1 MTKLFKLLFPYPF
14 SYISQ
19 FSQLYVMFCFGF
31 LSAFFIAGIFRFIL
45 LLVFLYQCICVIVQK
60 FSDYRGNYHDEH

>member
-1 MTKLFKLLFPYPF
+1 MIKLFKLLFPYPF

-45 LLVFLYQCICVIVQK
+45 LLVFISMYLCYRTE
-60 FSDYRGNYHDEH
+60 FSRYRSNHHDEH

>member
-1 MTKLFKLLFPYPF
+1 MIKLFKLLFPYPF
-14 SYISQ
+14 SYTSR
-19 FSQLYVMFCFGF
+19 FTQLYLVFCFGF

-45 LLVFLYQCICVIVQK
+45 LLVFISMYLCYRTE